1 MFGLN
6 RLSIKSKLQVMML
19 AASLG
24 SILVVGYL
32 SWSKAQSTLTERIFN
47 QLTSVRASKA
57 YQIES
62 YFQTLQHHI
71 ETLSEDRMVV
81 SAMIEF
87 NQEFAQLNRV
97 SIPVDWESKIA
108 AYYNSEFIPKL
119 AENIIGNPVFETYRP
134 RSNAARYLQYHYI
147 ANNPN
152 PLGSKDK
159 LNRALDDSNYSNI
172 HTKYHKLFRN
182 LIKKFGYYD
191 LFLIDSK
198 TGNIVYSVYKET
210 DYATSLDSGPY
221 RSSNFAKVIEKVR
234 DNPNRGAIQIVDF
247 NFYKPSY
254 NAPAAF
260 VASAIHDGNQEVG
273 ILAVQLPVDEINNVL
288 TGNRDWKRDGLGDT
302 GETYLVGSD
311 LLMRSVPR
319 DLLENKENYLDKLRE
334 YKVPTKTIK
343 QIKQLDT
350 SILVQ
355 KVDTEVVEKA
365 ISGKSGTQKAKD
377 YLGTQTLSSYSPI
390 NIDGVDWGIIAEMD
404 LKEAYQ
410 PISELQ
416 FYLLVSTVILVLA
429 VLFYAIIA
437 AQQFVKS
444 IDSLIENS
452 SKIEAGE
459 LDTEVLFNTDD
470 EFNEIGRA
478 FNAVVKQLRNSNKL
492 LEQKTQEN
500 ETLLLNILPQR
511 VVERLKKGEREIA
524 NRVQQVTII
533 SIHIQGLMKIDS
545 KGNVEEIANIFNEV
559 INTLDELGEK
569 HFCESI
575 SVFGDCYIACCGLTK
590 ARLDGVN
597 HAVEFALE
605 ALNDI
610 KSFSKKHNISLK
622 LQIGIHTGEVIAGII
637 GKQKF
642 RYRVWGKTVDIANHL
657 QQNAYPNTILV
668 TQTVCDR
675 TQELHAFTKGNEI
688 YYDGHQL
695 TTWVLGKTGLQ
706 DLINDLTTGLDLDED
721 DLTEIQT
728 NQTEHPPELESF
740 LNNSNTQ

>member
-19 AASLG
+19 VASLG

-57 YQIES
+57 YQVES
-62 YFQTLQHHI
+62 YFKTLQNHI

-81 SAMIEF
+81 SAMVEF
-87 NQEFAQLNRV
+87 NQAFTQLNQA
-97 SIPVDWESKIA
+97 SISADWKSKIA
-108 AYYNSEFIPKL
+108 AYYNSEFLPKL
-119 AENIIGNPVFETYRP
+119 AKNTTGTPVFETYRP
-134 RSNAARYLQYHYI
+134 RSNAAWYLQYHYI

-159 LNRALDDSNYSNI
+159 LNLASDNSNYSQI
-172 HTKYHKLFRN
+172 HGKYHKLFRN

-234 DNPNRGAIQIVDF
+234 DNPNRNAIQIIDF

-260 VASAIHDGNQEVG
+260 IASAIYDGNNEVG

-311 LLMRSVPR
+311 LLMRSVARP
-319 DLLENKENYLDKLRE
+319 LLENKQDYLDKLRN
-334 YKVPTKTIK
+334 YKVSPQTIK

-350 SILVQ
+350 SIIIN
-355 KVDTEVVEKA
+355 KVDTEVVEQA
-365 ISGKSGTQKAKD
+365 ISGKSGTQKAED
-377 YLGTQTLSSYSPI
+377 YLGTPTLSSYSPV
-390 NIDGVDWGIIAEMD
+390 NIKGVDWGIIAEMD
-404 LKEAYQ
+404 LDEAYQ
-410 PISELQ
+410 PINELQ
-416 FYLLVSTVILVLA
+416 FYLLVSTVILVLV

-444 IDSLIENS
+444 IDHLIENS

-478 FNAVVKQLRNSNKL
+478 FNGIVKQLRNSNRL

-500 ETLLLNILPQR
+500 ETLLLNILPQS
-511 VVERLKKGEREIA
+511 VVEKLKKGNREIA
-524 NRVQQVTII
+524 NRVEQVTV
-533 SIHIQGLMKIDS
+533 IHIRIQGLMKIDS
-545 KGNVEEIANIFNEV
+545 QGNVEEIANIFNEI

-569 HFCESI
+569 HLCESI

-590 ARLDGVN
+590 AQLDSANRG
-597 HAVEFALE
+597 VEFALE

-610 KSFSKKHNISLK
+610 KSLSKKHNISLN
-622 LQIGIHTGEVIAGII
+622 LRIGIHTGEVIAGII

-657 QQNAYPNTILV
+657 QQNAHPNTILV
-668 TQTVCDR
+668 TQTVCNR
-675 TQELHAFTKGNEI
+675 VQELHAFTKGNEI
-688 YYDGHQL
+688 YYDGYQL

-706 DLINDLTTGLDLDED
+706 NLIDDLTTGLDLDED
-721 DLTEIQT
+721 DLTEIQN
-728 NQTEHPPELESF
+728 NQTKNSPELQDF
-740 LNNSNTQ
+740 IDNSNT